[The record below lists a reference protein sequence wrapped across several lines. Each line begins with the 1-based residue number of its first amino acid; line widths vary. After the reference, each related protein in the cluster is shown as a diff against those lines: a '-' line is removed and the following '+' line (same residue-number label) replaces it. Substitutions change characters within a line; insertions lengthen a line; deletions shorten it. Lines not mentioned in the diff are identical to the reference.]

1 MFIDSLG
8 EKRYKI
14 NLHTHTRRSDG
25 RVSAWVAART
35 YREAGYDAIAIT
47 DHWKVGMGET
57 LDGLPILA
65 GCEYNFGFDP
75 ANEGVYHIQSL
86 FHEKDPMVERTD
98 SVQTC
103 IDKII
108 AAGGIPVLAHP
119 AWSLNDPA
127 EAMKLNG
134 VEFTEIYNTVSGKH
148 ASNRPYSGNFVDL
161 MACRGRFYGLLASDD
176 THYYDGDE
184 ATAAIMVKA
193 DSLDPRDLKKAILAG
208 DFYATT
214 GPEVHAKLEN
224 GVLEIT
230 CSPAAEINVYTNAA
244 WSHGRHTVGMGLTK
258 HSYKPCKYDRF
269 ARVEVVDEQGRT
281 AYTNFIMIDKV
292 ETETEK

>member
-8 EKRYKI
+8 NKRYKI

-25 RVSAWVAART
+25 HVSAWVAART

-57 LDGLPILA
+57 LDGLPIIA
-65 GCEYNFGFDP
+65 GCEYNFGFDT
-75 ANEGVYHIQSL
+75 AKEGVYHILSL

-98 SVQTC
+98 SLQTC
-103 IDKII
+103 VDKII
-108 AAGGIPVLAHP
+108 AAGGIPVIAHP

-127 EAMKLNG
+127 DVQKLNG
-134 VEFTEIYNTVSGKH
+134 IEFTEIYNTVSGKH

-161 MACRGRFYGLLASDD
+161 SANRGKFYGLFASDD

-184 ATAAIMVKA
+184 AVAAIMVKA
-193 DSLDPRDLKKAILAG
+193 DSLDPKDLKKAILAG

-214 GPEVHAKLEN
+214 GPEVHASFKD

-230 CSPAAEINVYTNAA
+230 CSPSGEINIYSNAA
-244 WSHGRHTVGMGLTK
+244 WSPGRHTVGMGLTK
-258 HSYKPCKYDRF
+258 HRYKPCKYDRF
-269 ARVEVVDEQGRT
+269 ARVEVIDEMGRA
-281 AYTNFIMIDKV
+281 AYTNFMKIDK
-292 ETETEK
+292 ETEK